1 MRSRLSLCLCLPRSM
16 SLASACAP
24 PSFPEAVSSL
34 RVSPSLSP
42 RQSLWVPSAPVQY
55 PSLPAC
61 PCRSP
66 CLPVSR
72 VSPRGF
78 CLSAREVPSL
88 PLSARFSPLPLKI
101 YCRCLSR
108 LSLSLIAQAIS
119 LARALTDS
127 DSLSFPLSPGLSRNT
142 FFVCFSA
149 CVSLCLSVRLR
160 RSLTSVFLWTDL
172 CLRSLSLGSL
182 FRHGN
187 QLPPWPP
194 RARRIKLV
202 SQWRSHLWMQGGC
215 LLRPPLRILQ
225 PARYFSI
232 SRGGAAGERE
242 LGESRRGVKGAGLL
256 QESERGR
263 AGDPGRQR
271 KKENE
276 REEKN
281 ETRRDRKRR
290 DRDRMRATRRG
301 RENDRKRN
309 GGNE

>member
-66 CLPVSR
+66 CLPEALACASPSVSR
-72 VSPRGF
+72 VSPCGF

-88 PLSARFSPLPLKI
+88 QLSARLSPLPLKI
-101 YCRCLSR
+101 CRCLSR

-149 CVSLCLSVRLR
+149 CVSVCLSV
-160 RSLTSVFLWTDL
+160 
-172 CLRSLSLGSL
+172 CL
-182 FRHGN
+182 
-187 QLPPWPP
+187 
-194 RARRIKLV
+194 
-202 SQWRSHLWMQGGC
+202 
-215 LLRPPLRILQ
+215 
-225 PARYFSI
+225 
-232 SRGGAAGERE
+232 
-242 LGESRRGVKGAGLL
+242 
-256 QESERGR
+256 
-263 AGDPGRQR
+263 
-271 KKENE
+271 
-276 REEKN
+276 
-281 ETRRDRKRR
+281 
-290 DRDRMRATRRG
+290 
-301 RENDRKRN
+301 
-309 GGNE
+309 